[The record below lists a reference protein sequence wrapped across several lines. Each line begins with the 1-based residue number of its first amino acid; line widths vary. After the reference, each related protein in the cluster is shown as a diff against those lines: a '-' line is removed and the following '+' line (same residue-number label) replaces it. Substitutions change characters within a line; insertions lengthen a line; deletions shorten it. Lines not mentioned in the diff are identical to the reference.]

1 MRTIKKAFV
10 LAVVMFVFGFSA
22 YAADMTKIGVLD
34 LQRILTS
41 STHGKNAQAEIN
53 KKGEELTADLKG
65 KEKDLEEL
73 KSKLE
78 REALVMSP
86 EMRDEKEREFRIKLG
101 DLQSLEKKYKKEL
114 QELNLKL
121 VSKIQNDI
129 FAIVAELG
137 KKEGYLLIIEK
148 REAGV
153 IFAPDAID
161 ISEKVAKLY
170 NEKYEKEKR

>member
-101 DLQSLEKKYKKEL
+101 DLQSLEKKYKK
-114 QELNLKL
+114 
-121 VSKIQNDI
+121 
-129 FAIVAELG
+129 
-137 KKEGYLLIIEK
+137 
-148 REAGV
+148 
-153 IFAPDAID
+153 
-161 ISEKVAKLY
+161 
-170 NEKYEKEKR
+170 